1 MECRATPLQ
10 ALARLSGRPTSSD
23 LRAACPSAPPRRGP
37 RSRTAPISNRPE
49 SARFRGGARGSR
61 YERACGANEVQDKSP
76 SSSRPAAK
84 RQRRQSNRGGPPV
97 PERSADAL
105 GVEAIDLSHRL
116 AVRGGV
122 GRQAGQSRTGLD
134 PLQFAKTGAEAGQ
147 FAAAELRAS
156 DEADARRVHRL
167 AVAVHLVVQV
177 RAGRQAGRADIA
189 DHLSAPHP
197 RAVRYCDPAHVRVAG
212 GKPPSMREP
221 HVIAM
226 PAVASGKLHRAV
238 ADSIDRGA
246 VAGLEI
252 EARVHAPIAENRVP
266 AHPVAGGDTA
276 RNRSHQALALLGDA
290 GGFVELAIL
299 APAEHL
305 LARLPVAQDCG
316 IDELAG
322 LDLTGRRALVFNHQ
336 VELVGAGNPPVE
348 VDFAAERAQV
358 LLHGAGG

>member
-1 MECRATPLQ
+1 
-10 ALARLSGRPTSSD
+10 
-23 LRAACPSAPPRRGP
+23 
-37 RSRTAPISNRPE
+37 
-49 SARFRGGARGSR
+49 
-61 YERACGANEVQDKSP
+61 
-76 SSSRPAAK
+76 
-84 RQRRQSNRGGPPV
+84 
-97 PERSADAL
+97 
-105 GVEAIDLSHRL
+105 
-116 AVRGGV
+116 
-122 GRQAGQSRTGLD
+122 
-134 PLQFAKTGAEAGQ
+134 
-147 FAAAELRAS
+147 
-156 DEADARRVHRL
+156 
-167 AVAVHLVVQV
+167 
-177 RAGRQAGRADIA
+177 
-189 DHLSAPHP
+189 
-197 RAVRYCDPAHVRVAG
+197 AG

-276 RNRSHQALALLGDA
+276 RNRSYQAHALLGDA

-358 LLHGAGG
+358 LLHGAGGSSGSAGRAVKTGSDDAADAERRGVHLDRRSEEHTSELQSRENLVCRLLLE

>member
-1 MECRATPLQ
+1 
-10 ALARLSGRPTSSD
+10 
-23 LRAACPSAPPRRGP
+23 
-37 RSRTAPISNRPE
+37 
-49 SARFRGGARGSR
+49 
-61 YERACGANEVQDKSP
+61 
-76 SSSRPAAK
+76 
-84 RQRRQSNRGGPPV
+84 
-97 PERSADAL
+97 
-105 GVEAIDLSHRL
+105 
-116 AVRGGV
+116 
-122 GRQAGQSRTGLD
+122 
-134 PLQFAKTGAEAGQ
+134 
-147 FAAAELRAS
+147 
-156 DEADARRVHRL
+156 
-167 AVAVHLVVQV
+167 
-177 RAGRQAGRADIA
+177 
-189 DHLSAPHP
+189 DHLSTPHA

-226 PAVASGKLHRAV
+226 PAVASGKLPRAV

-246 VAGLEI
+246 VAGLHR
-252 EARVHAPIAENRVP
+252 EARVRPPTAYSPVP
-266 AHPVAGGDTA
+266 ATPVAGGDTA

-358 LLHGAGG
+358 LLHGAGGSSGSAGRAVKTGSDDAADAERRGVHLDRPRIEHQPPGLVALDRKLQIETSAERQRLERAVSFGCRAAPEGDVELRTRRDLRQRHFVSHQRGDEIGFRRAYPGALEHAVEP